1 MSTIALFGAGGKM
14 GQRLSQNLA
23 KSSYKV
29 RHVEVSEAGKARL
42 KELFGVECWTPDAA
56 IKGADIVILAVPD
69 TLIGKISH
77 AISPML
83 ASGTMVVALDPAA
96 PFAGELPKRDDLSYF
111 VTHPCHPPIINDET
125 EHDAKKDFFGGLA
138 AKQSIVC
145 ALMQGPDAHY
155 AKGEEI
161 ARQMYAPILRSHRVT
176 VEQMA
181 ILEPALSETMAI
193 TFIAMM
199 REGMEEAVRRGV
211 PREAAFDFLMGHI
224 NIGMA
229 VVFDQLPGAV
239 FSDAAQKA
247 IANAR
252 GRIFKPDWL
261 NVFDKGEISESI
273 QRITR

>member
-1 MSTIALFGAGGKM
+1 MTAIAIMGAGGKM
-14 GQRLSQNLA
+14 GYRLSRNL
-23 KSSYKV
+23 KGHGHDMRY
-29 RHVEVSEAGKARL
+29 VEVSPAGQERM
-42 KELFGVECWTPDAA
+42 KELGISASPQEVAL
-56 IKGADIVILAVPD
+56 KGAEVVILAVPD

-77 AISPML
+77 AISPLL
-83 ASGTMVVALDPAA
+83 AGGTMVMALDPAA

-125 EHDAKKDFFGGLA
+125 EADAKKDFFGGLA

-145 ALMQGPDAHY
+145 ALMQGPEAHY
-155 AKGEEI
+155 ANGEAI
-161 ARQMYAPILRSHRVT
+161 ARQMYAPILRAHRVT

-193 TFIAMM
+193 TFISMM
-199 REGMEEAVRRGV
+199 REGMEEAIRRGV

-229 VVFDQLPGAV
+229 ICFEQLPGAV

-252 GRIFKPDWL
+252 TRIFKPDWL
-261 NVFDKGEISESI
+261 GVFEKGEISESI

>member
-1 MSTIALFGAGGKM
+1 M
-14 GQRLSQNLA
+14 GYRLSRNL
-23 KSSYKV
+23 KGHGHDMRY
-29 RHVEVSEAGKARL
+29 VEVSPAGQERM
-42 KELFGVECWTPDAA
+42 KELGISASPQDVAL
-56 IKGADIVILAVPD
+56 KGAEVVILAVPD

-83 ASGTMVVALDPAA
+83 ASGTMVMALDPAA

-125 EHDAKKDFFGGLA
+125 QVDAKKDFFGGLA

-145 ALMQGPDAHY
+145 ALMQGPEAHY
-155 AKGEEI
+155 ARGEAI
-161 ARQMYAPILRSHRVT
+161 AKQMYAPILRSHRVT

-252 GRIFKPDWL
+252 TRIFKPDWL
-261 NVFDKGEISESI
+261 NVFEKGEISESI

>member
-1 MSTIALFGAGGKM
+1 MTAIAIMGAGGKM
-14 GQRLSQNLA
+14 GYRLSRNL
-23 KSSYKV
+23 KGHGHDMRYI
-29 RHVEVSEAGKARL
+29 EVSEAGRARMQDL
-42 KELFGVECWTPDAA
+42 GISAA
-56 IKGADIVILAVPD
+56 PQEVALKGADVVILSVPD
-69 TLIGKISH
+69 TLVGRISH
-77 AISPML
+77 AIAPLL
-83 ASGTMVVALDPAA
+83 AAGTMVMALDPAA
-96 PFAGELPKRDDLSYF
+96 PFAGELPKRDDLTYF

-125 EHDAKKDFFGGLA
+125 APEAKKDFFGGIA

-145 ALMQGPDAHY
+145 ALMQGPEAHY
-155 AKGEEI
+155 AHGEEI
-161 ARQMYAPILRSHRVT
+161 ARLMYAPILRSHRVT

-193 TFIAMM
+193 TFISMM

-211 PREAAFDFLMGHI
+211 PRDAAFDFLLGHI

-229 VVFDQLPGAV
+229 IVFDQLPGAV

-252 GRIFKPDWL
+252 SRIFKPDWL
-261 NVFDKGEISESI
+261 NVFDNEEISESI

>member
-1 MSTIALFGAGGKM
+1 MTAIAIMGAGGKM
-14 GQRLSQNLA
+14 GYRLARNL
-23 KSSYKV
+23 KGGGHDMRYI
-29 RHVEVSEAGKARL
+29 EVSEAGQARMR
-42 KELFGVECWTPDAA
+42 ELGISASPQEVAL
-56 IKGADIVILAVPD
+56 KGAEVVVLAVPD
-69 TLIGKISH
+69 TLIGRISH
-77 AISPML
+77 AIAPLL
-83 ASGTMVVALDPAA
+83 AGGTMVMALDPAA
-96 PFAGELPKRDDLSYF
+96 PFAGELPNRDDLTYF

-125 EHDAKKDFFGGLA
+125 STDAKKDFFGGIA

-145 ALMQGPDAHY
+145 ALMQGPEEHY
-155 AKGEEI
+155 ARGEEI

-193 TFIAMM
+193 TFISMM

-211 PREAAFDFLMGHI
+211 PRAAAFDFLMGHI

-229 VVFDQLPGAV
+229 IVFDQLPGAV

-252 GRIFKPDWL
+252 SRIFKPDWL
-261 NVFDKGEISESI
+261 GVFDKAEISESI